1 MRPGVGTVRKQQHDL
16 REKRVSSSE
25 PKDLV
30 CTNPAAPGN
39 SQEVMNGEVRRP
51 KTVRKKQLTY
61 SFNLIKQG
69 SRGQP
74 TLIGNFL
81 GARLG
86 QVQQR
91 LQTQ

>member
-1 MRPGVGTVRKQQHDL
+1 MVKLGLK
-16 REKRVSSSE
+16 
-25 PKDLV
+25 
-30 CTNPAAPGN
+30 
-39 SQEVMNGEVRRP
+39 GE
-51 KTVRKKQLTY
+51 KKQLTY
-61 SFNLIKQG
+61 SFNLMKQG
-69 SRGQP
+69 SGVQP